1 MNLFS
6 KKEKQKAIDDDLLKQ
21 AKDELDA
28 HLASYDNTLLLDSA
42 GAKQWS
48 DALTAKAQVV
58 TDLAMTQ
65 SEIEKNK
72 KDSFW
77 NGVKVVGE
85 ILLGCATIVGSV
97 LCYATISRDQAI
109 DEASG
114 HLTSQAVSQG
124 RRAMEAQAISGLF
137 RLNKR

>member
-1 MNLFS
+1 MIFL
-6 KKEKQKAIDDDLLKQ
+6 KKKAKKKAIDDALLEE

-28 HLASYDNTLLLDSA
+28 HLASYDKTLLLDPS

-48 DALTAKAQVV
+48 EALTAKANVV
-58 TDLAMTQ
+58 TDLAATQ
-65 SEIEKNK
+65 AEIEKNK

-85 ILLGCATIVGSV
+85 IVIGVVGIAASV
-97 LCYATISRDQAI
+97 LCYATISRDEAI

-114 HLTSQAVSQG
+114 ELASQAVTQG
-124 RRAMEAQAISGLF
+124 RKAIKAQAISGLF
-137 RLNKR
+137 KFKK